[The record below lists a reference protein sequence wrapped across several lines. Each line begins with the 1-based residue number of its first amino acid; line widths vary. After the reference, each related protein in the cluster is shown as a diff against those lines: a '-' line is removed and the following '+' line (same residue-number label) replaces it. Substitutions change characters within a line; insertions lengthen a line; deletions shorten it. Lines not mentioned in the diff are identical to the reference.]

1 MINTA
6 GVWYPP
12 NNKTYLKSI
21 QNELEPEERI
31 HPFKISSMECFDEY
45 EKIQQAEFL
54 STMLMVHLAD
64 RYLAPTGYMIFI
76 SSKNAMD
83 HDPNVGTP
91 LEKIA
96 KGTVMQQALNLS
108 VLKMREDIVYEN
120 TNINTFVCDT
130 LIQPRNQEMYPGKD
144 VRKDWNSM

>member
-1 MINTA
+1 
-6 GVWYPP
+6 
-12 NNKTYLKSI
+12 
-21 QNELEPEERI
+21 
-31 HPFKISSMECFDEY
+31 
-45 EKIQQAEFL
+45 
-54 STMLMVHLAD
+54 
-64 RYLAPTGYMIFI
+64 
-76 SSKNAMD
+76 MD

-130 LIQPRNQEMYPGKD
+130 LIQPRNQDMYPGKD
-144 VRKDWNSM
+144 VRKDWNSMENVAKMLKYWATGENRPINGSYWKLLP